1 MLSAKGAMFVKKYSV
16 CNNLCYILKPVAKAK
31 PSYLVCI
38 GISALLTAAL
48 PLASSWISAQ
58 VVGLVGSGWSP
69 ATICLTI
76 VAMFACYGLVGGV
89 QSHLRNCLWSIFI
102 AIRLRFHM
110 HRQFSTMLRLSLE
123 QYESEEVRQQNAKA
137 MDSVGSNSDGLEGMV
152 RRASAFLGSFLG
164 LVLYSLV
171 VGSLN
176 LGILA
181 LLVALSTITVLVSG
195 CANRVWD
202 RITDPLAAEYRVMEH
217 IDRRITD
224 VPGGKDVRVF
234 GLSDWLIGKY
244 EQSIR
249 KMRKLRLSYDTA
261 RFLGELTE
269 VVLAALRT
277 LVCYLFLIRQMEAG
291 MPISQFVFYLGLIS
305 GFAAWIT
312 QLGEEISELRRTSR
326 QTNDLRAF
334 LDIETDMP
342 DRGEVPSQGF
352 RPMELVF
359 DHVSYR
365 YPGAKEPA
373 IDDLSFTLHPGE
385 HLALV
390 GLNGAGKST
399 LVKLMSG
406 LYLPS
411 SGHVYVN
418 GVDTR
423 SMNRVELMRHVA
435 AIFQD
440 PFLLSYT
447 IGENVALSEEY
458 DEAQVWQALE
468 EAGLAEKIRSL
479 PGGLKC
485 YLGKDIDENGVSL
498 SGGESQRL
506 LLARALYRRPSLLL
520 LDEPTA
526 ALDALAENEIYAGYD
541 RALAG
546 ISTLFISHRL
556 ASTQFCDRILL
567 LENGRLA
574 EEGSH
579 RALMALG
586 GSYARLFGVQSK
598 YYQEDAT

>member
-1 MLSAKGAMFVKKYSV
+1 MKKYSV
-16 CNNLCYILKPVAKAK
+16 CSNLYYILKPVAKEK
-31 PSYLVCI
+31 PGYLVRI
-38 GISALLTAAL
+38 GVLAMLTAAL
-48 PLASSWISAQ
+48 PLAASWISAQ
-58 VVGLVGSGWSP
+58 VVALVGSGWSP
-69 ATICLTI
+69 VTICLTI
-76 VAMFACYGLVGGV
+76 VAMFACYGLANGAA
-89 QSHLRNCLWSIFI
+89 SYLRNYNTSACIDM
-102 AIRLRFHM
+102 RLSFHM
-110 HRQFSTMLRLSLE
+110 LRYFTSMLHLSLE

-137 MDSVGSNSDGLEGMV
+137 EESVGSNNDGLEGMI
-152 RRASAFLGSFLG
+152 RRSSAFLGSFLG

-181 LLVALSTITVLVSG
+181 LLLALSTVTVLVSG
-195 CANRVWD
+195 YANRVWD
-202 RITDPLAAEYRVMEH
+202 KILDPLAAENRVMEH
-217 IDRRITD
+217 IDRCVTD

-234 GLSDWLIGKY
+234 GLSGWLIGKY

-249 KMRKLRLSYDTA
+249 NMRKLRLSYESA
-261 RFLGELTE
+261 YFLGELTE

-277 LVCYLFLIRQMEAG
+277 LVCYLFLIRQIQDG
-291 MPISQFVFYLGLIS
+291 MPISEFVFYLGLIS

-312 QLGEEISELRRTSR
+312 QIGEQVSELRRTSK

-334 LDIETDMP
+334 MDIETDMP
-342 DRGEVPSQGF
+342 DRGKVPSQGF
-352 RPMELVF
+352 QPMELVF

-406 LYLPS
+406 LYLPT

-423 SMNRVELMRHVA
+423 SLNRIELTRHVA

-458 DEAQVWQALE
+458 DEARVWQALE

-485 YLGKDIDENGVSL
+485 YLGKDVDESGVSL
-498 SGGESQRL
+498 SGGETQRL
-506 LLARALYRRPSLLL
+506 LLARALYRKPSLLL

-541 RALAG
+541 RALSG

-556 ASTQFCDRILL
+556 ASTQFCDRIIL